1 MEYSSN
7 VSLPKIP
14 FFSKFTRMKS
24 VPITLL
30 TGYLGAGKTT
40 LLNYVLN
47 NQQGYHVAVIVNDIG
62 EVNIDQTLIEKG
74 GNITKEDSGKVV
86 PLSNGCICCSL
97 KTDLIEQIAE
107 LLEMGKFDYI
117 LIEASGICEP
127 IPIAQTISFAG
138 SQLQARDGRPLACH
152 LDNIVAVVDVLRLAD
167 EFAGGEKLLDEDLEE
182 EDIAN
187 LLIQQI
193 EFCNTIILNKV
204 DALSK
209 HDLEHVK
216 AVVKALQP
224 TAKMIETNYGKVE
237 MKDILD
243 TKQFDFNK
251 VAESST
257 WAIKLN
263 EEGHDNPSTGSG
275 TDHDDDDHDP
285 STGSG
290 TEEHHHHDHD
300 EHDDPSTGSGTE
312 EHHHHDHDEHEH
324 HHDHDDE
331 DHSHC
336 DHEHGVCHC
345 GHHHDKDHPHGD
357 EYGISTFVYEDHRP
371 LNREKFEAFLDDYPT
386 SIIRTKGLL
395 WFSDERSE
403 SYLFEQAG
411 KQASAQNFGR
421 WFAAES
427 EAEQKRI
434 LEENPQLQKIWDEK
448 YGDRIIRLVFIGQ
461 HMDKKKIIQVMNDCL
476 DD

>member
-1 MEYSSN
+1 
-7 VSLPKIP
+7 
-14 FFSKFTRMKS
+14 MKS

-138 SQLQARDGRPLACH
+138 SQLRSKDGRPLPCH

-263 EEGHDNPSTGSG
+263 EEGHDN
-275 TDHDDDDHDP
+275 DDDDDDDHD
-285 STGSG
+285 
-290 TEEHHHHDHD
+290 EHEHHHHDHD
-300 EHDDPSTGSGTE
+300 DDHDEH

-357 EYGISTFVYEDHRP
+357 EYGISTFVFEDHRP

-386 SIIRTKGLL
+386 SIIRTKGLV

-427 EAEQKRI
+427 KAEQQRI
-434 LEENPQLQKIWDEK
+434 LAENPQLQKIWDEK

>member
-1 MEYSSN
+1 
-7 VSLPKIP
+7 
-14 FFSKFTRMKS
+14 MKS

-138 SQLQARDGRPLACH
+138 SQLRSKDGRPLPCH

-167 EFAGGEKLLDEDLEE
+167 EFAGGEKLLDENLEE

-193 EFCNTIILNKV
+193 EFCNTIIMNKV

-224 TAKMIETNYGKVE
+224 TAKMIETNYGKVD

-263 EEGHDNPSTGSG
+263 EEGHDN
-275 TDHDDDDHDP
+275 DDDDDDDHD
-285 STGSG
+285 
-290 TEEHHHHDHD
+290 EHEHHHHDHD
-300 EHDDPSTGSGTE
+300 DDHDEH

-357 EYGISTFVYEDHRP
+357 EYGISTFVFEDHRP

-427 EAEQKRI
+427 KAEQKRI
-434 LEENPQLQKIWDEK
+434 LAENPQLQKIWDEK

-461 HMDKKKIIQVMNDCL
+461 HMD
-476 DD
+476 

>member
-1 MEYSSN
+1 
-7 VSLPKIP
+7 
-14 FFSKFTRMKS
+14 MKS

-138 SQLQARDGRPLACH
+138 SQLRSKDGRPLPCH

-167 EFAGGEKLLDEDLEE
+167 EFAGGEKLLDENLEE

-204 DALSK
+204 DALNK

-224 TAKMIETNYGKVE
+224 TAKMIETNYGKVD

-263 EEGHDNPSTGSG
+263 EEGHDN
-275 TDHDDDDHDP
+275 DDDDDDDHD
-285 STGSG
+285 
-290 TEEHHHHDHD
+290 EHEHHHHDHDDDHDEHEHHHHDHD
-300 EHDDPSTGSGTE
+300 EHD
-312 EHHHHDHDEHEH
+312 HD
-324 HHDHDDE
+324 HDHDDE

-357 EYGISTFVYEDHRP
+357 EYGISTFVFEDHRP

-386 SIIRTKGLL
+386 SIIRTKGLI

-427 EAEQKRI
+427 KAEQQRI

>member
-1 MEYSSN
+1 
-7 VSLPKIP
+7 
-14 FFSKFTRMKS
+14 MKS

-138 SQLQARDGRPLACH
+138 SQLRSKDGRPLPCH

-263 EEGHDNPSTGSG
+263 EEGHDNH
-275 TDHDDDDHDP
+275 DDDDDDDHD
-285 STGSG
+285 
-290 TEEHHHHDHD
+290 EHEHHHHDHDDDHDEHEHHHHDHD
-300 EHDDPSTGSGTE
+300 EHD
-312 EHHHHDHDEHEH
+312 
-324 HHDHDDE
+324 HDHDDE

-357 EYGISTFVYEDHRP
+357 EYGISTFVFEDHHP

-386 SIIRTKGLL
+386 SIIRTKGLI
-395 WFSDERSE
+395 WFSDERSD

-434 LEENPQLQKIWDEK
+434 LAETPQLQKIWDEK

>member
-1 MEYSSN
+1 
-7 VSLPKIP
+7 
-14 FFSKFTRMKS
+14 MKS

-138 SQLQARDGRPLACH
+138 SQLRSKDGRPLPCH

-167 EFAGGEKLLDEDLEE
+167 EFAGGEKLLDENLEE

-204 DALSK
+204 DALNK

-263 EEGHDNPSTGSG
+263 EEGHDN
-275 TDHDDDDHDP
+275 DDDDDDDHD
-285 STGSG
+285 
-290 TEEHHHHDHD
+290 EHEHHHHDHD
-300 EHDDPSTGSGTE
+300 D
-312 EHHHHDHDEHEH
+312 DHDEHEH
-324 HHDHDDE
+324 HHHDHEEHDHDDE

-357 EYGISTFVYEDHRP
+357 EYGISTFVFEDHRP

-427 EAEQKRI
+427 KAEQQRI
-434 LEENPQLQKIWDEK
+434 LAENPQLQKIWDEK

>member
-1 MEYSSN
+1 
-7 VSLPKIP
+7 
-14 FFSKFTRMKS
+14 MKS

-138 SQLQARDGRPLACH
+138 SQLRSKDGRPLPCH

-224 TAKMIETNYGKVE
+224 TAKMIETNYGKVD

-263 EEGHDNPSTGSG
+263 EEGHDN
-275 TDHDDDDHDP
+275 DDDDDDDHD
-285 STGSG
+285 
-290 TEEHHHHDHD
+290 EHEHHHHDHDDDHDEHEHHHHDHD
-300 EHDDPSTGSGTE
+300 EHD
-312 EHHHHDHDEHEH
+312 
-324 HHDHDDE
+324 HDHDDE

-357 EYGISTFVYEDHRP
+357 EYGISTFVFEDHRP

-386 SIIRTKGLL
+386 SIIRTKGLI

-427 EAEQKRI
+427 KAEQQRI
-434 LEENPQLQKIWDEK
+434 LAENPQLQKIWDEK

>member
-1 MEYSSN
+1 M
-7 VSLPKIP
+7 
-14 FFSKFTRMKS
+14 
-24 VPITLL
+24 L

-74 GNITKEDSGKVV
+74 GNITKADDGKVV
-86 PLSNGCICCSL
+86 PLSNGCICCTL
-97 KTDLIEQIAE
+97 KQDMLEQIAE
-107 LLEMGKFDYI
+107 ILETGKFDYI

-127 IPIAQTISFAG
+127 EPIAQTICMAG
-138 SQLQARDGRPLACH
+138 SRLQGKKGQPLPCH

-167 EFAGGEKLLDEDLEE
+167 EFAGGEKLLKKDLEE
-182 EDIAN
+182 QDIAN

-204 DALSK
+204 DCLK
-209 HDLEHVK
+209 KGDLEHVK

-224 TAKMIETNYGKVE
+224 KAKMIETNFGKVSMDE
-237 MKDILD
+237 ILD
-243 TKQFDFNK
+243 TKQFDYES
-251 VAESST
+251 VASSAG

-263 EEGHDNPSTGSG
+263 EEGSDN
-275 TDHDDDDHDP
+275 HDDDDDDDDEH
-285 STGSG
+285 
-290 TEEHHHHDHD
+290 EHHHHH
-300 EHDDPSTGSGTE
+300 HDD
-312 EHHHHDHDEHEH
+312 DHDEHEH
-324 HHDHDDE
+324 HHHHDDDDDDDEEEHEHHHHHHDDDECDDDDEHE

-336 DHEHGVCHC
+336 DHEHGICHC

-357 EYGISTFVYEDHRP
+357 EYGISTFVYESRRP
-371 LNREKFEAFLDDYPT
+371 LNREKFESFLDDYPN
-386 SIIRTKGLL
+386 SIIRTKGLV

-427 EAEQKRI
+427 KEVQKQI
-434 LEENPQLQKIWDEK
+434 LSENPQLLNVWDET
-448 YGDRIIRLVFIGQ
+448 YGDRIVRLVFIGQ
-461 HMDKKKIIQVMNDCL
+461 HMEKKKIIAVMDSCL
-476 DD
+476 DK

>member
-1 MEYSSN
+1 
-7 VSLPKIP
+7 
-14 FFSKFTRMKS
+14 MKS

-138 SQLQARDGRPLACH
+138 SQLRSKDGRPLPCH

-263 EEGHDNPSTGSG
+263 EEGHDNH
-275 TDHDDDDHDP
+275 DDDDDDDHD
-285 STGSG
+285 
-290 TEEHHHHDHD
+290 EHEHHHHDHDDDHDEHEHHHHDHD
-300 EHDDPSTGSGTE
+300 EHD
-312 EHHHHDHDEHEH
+312 
-324 HHDHDDE
+324 HDHDDE

-386 SIIRTKGLL
+386 SIIRTKGLI

-434 LEENPQLQKIWDEK
+434 LAENPQLQKIWDEK

>member
-1 MEYSSN
+1 
-7 VSLPKIP
+7 
-14 FFSKFTRMKS
+14 MKS

-138 SQLQARDGRPLACH
+138 SQLRSKDGRPLPCH

-167 EFAGGEKLLDEDLEE
+167 EFAGGEKLLEEDLEE

-193 EFCNTIILNKV
+193 EFCNTIIMNKV

-224 TAKMIETNYGKVE
+224 TAKMIETNYGKVD

-263 EEGHDNPSTGSG
+263 EEGHDN
-275 TDHDDDDHDP
+275 DDDDDDDHD
-285 STGSG
+285 
-290 TEEHHHHDHD
+290 EHEHHHHDHD
-300 EHDDPSTGSGTE
+300 D
-312 EHHHHDHDEHEH
+312 DHDEHEH
-324 HHDHDDE
+324 HHHNHDEHDHDHDDE

-357 EYGISTFVYEDHRP
+357 EYGISTFVFEDHRP

-427 EAEQKRI
+427 KAEQQRI
-434 LEENPQLQKIWDEK
+434 LAENPQLQKIWDEK

-461 HMDKKKIIQVMNDCL
+461 HMDKKKIIQVMKDCL

>member
-1 MEYSSN
+1 
-7 VSLPKIP
+7 
-14 FFSKFTRMKS
+14 MKS

-138 SQLQARDGRPLACH
+138 SQLRSKDGRPLPCH

-275 TDHDDDDHDP
+275 TDHDDDEDDDHD
-285 STGSG
+285 
-290 TEEHHHHDHD
+290 EREHHHHDHD
-300 EHDDPSTGSGTE
+300 D
-312 EHHHHDHDEHEH
+312 DHDEHEH
-324 HHDHDDE
+324 HHDHDDEE

-386 SIIRTKGLL
+386 SIIRTKGLI

-427 EAEQKRI
+427 EAEQRRI
-434 LEENPQLQKIWDEK
+434 LAENPQLQKIWDEK

>member
-1 MEYSSN
+1 
-7 VSLPKIP
+7 
-14 FFSKFTRMKS
+14 MKS

-138 SQLQARDGRPLACH
+138 SQLRSKDGRPLPCH

-167 EFAGGEKLLDEDLEE
+167 EFAGGEKLLEEDLEE

-193 EFCNTIILNKV
+193 EFCNTIIMNKV

-224 TAKMIETNYGKVE
+224 TAKMIETNYGKVD

-263 EEGHDNPSTGSG
+263 EEGHDN
-275 TDHDDDDHDP
+275 DDDDDDDHD
-285 STGSG
+285 
-290 TEEHHHHDHD
+290 EHEHHHHDHD
-300 EHDDPSTGSGTE
+300 DDHDEH

-357 EYGISTFVYEDHRP
+357 EYGISTFVFEDHRP

-386 SIIRTKGLL
+386 SIIRTKGLV

-427 EAEQKRI
+427 KAEQQRI

-461 HMDKKKIIQVMNDCL
+461 HMDKKKIIQVMKDCL

>member
-1 MEYSSN
+1 
-7 VSLPKIP
+7 
-14 FFSKFTRMKS
+14 MKS

-138 SQLQARDGRPLACH
+138 SQLRSKDGRPLPCH

-167 EFAGGEKLLDEDLEE
+167 EFAGGEKLLDENLEE

-193 EFCNTIILNKV
+193 EFCNTIIMNKV

-224 TAKMIETNYGKVE
+224 TAKMIETNYGKVD

-263 EEGHDNPSTGSG
+263 EEGHDN
-275 TDHDDDDHDP
+275 DDDDDDDYDEH
-285 STGSG
+285 
-290 TEEHHHHDHD
+290 EHHHHDHD
-300 EHDDPSTGSGTE
+300 DDHDEH

-357 EYGISTFVYEDHRP
+357 EYGISTFVFEDHRP

-427 EAEQKRI
+427 KAEQQRI
-434 LEENPQLQKIWDEK
+434 LKENPQLQKIWDEK

-461 HMDKKKIIQVMNDCL
+461 HMDKKKIIQVMKDCL
-476 DD
+476 DE

>member
-1 MEYSSN
+1 
-7 VSLPKIP
+7 
-14 FFSKFTRMKS
+14 MKS

-138 SQLQARDGRPLACH
+138 SQLRSKDGRPLPCH

-167 EFAGGEKLLDEDLEE
+167 EFAGGEKLLDENLEE

-193 EFCNTIILNKV
+193 EFCNTIIMNKV

-224 TAKMIETNYGKVE
+224 TAKMIETNYGKVD

-263 EEGHDNPSTGSG
+263 EEGHDN
-275 TDHDDDDHDP
+275 HDDDD
-285 STGSG
+285 
-290 TEEHHHHDHD
+290 
-300 EHDDPSTGSGTE
+300 DD
-312 EHHHHDHDEHEH
+312 DHDEHEH
-324 HHDHDDE
+324 HHHDHDHDDE

-357 EYGISTFVYEDHRP
+357 EYGISTFVFEDHRP

-427 EAEQKRI
+427 KAEQKRI
-434 LEENPQLQKIWDEK
+434 LAENPQLQKIWDEK

-461 HMDKKKIIQVMNDCL
+461 HMDKKKIIQVMKDCL

>member
-1 MEYSSN
+1 
-7 VSLPKIP
+7 
-14 FFSKFTRMKS
+14 MKS

-138 SQLQARDGRPLACH
+138 SQLRSKDGRPLPCH

-167 EFAGGEKLLDEDLEE
+167 EFAGGEKLLEEDLEE

-193 EFCNTIILNKV
+193 EFCNTIIMNKV

-224 TAKMIETNYGKVE
+224 TAKMIETNYGKVD

-263 EEGHDNPSTGSG
+263 EEGHDN
-275 TDHDDDDHDP
+275 DDDDDDDHD
-285 STGSG
+285 
-290 TEEHHHHDHD
+290 EHEHHHHDHD
-300 EHDDPSTGSGTE
+300 DDHDEH

-357 EYGISTFVYEDHRP
+357 EYGISTFVFEDHRP

-434 LEENPQLQKIWDEK
+434 LAENPQLQKIWDEK

>member
-1 MEYSSN
+1 
-7 VSLPKIP
+7 
-14 FFSKFTRMKS
+14 MKS

-138 SQLQARDGRPLACH
+138 SQLRSKDGRPLPCH

-224 TAKMIETNYGKVE
+224 TAKMIETNYGKVD

-263 EEGHDNPSTGSG
+263 EEGHDN
-275 TDHDDDDHDP
+275 DDDDDDDHD
-285 STGSG
+285 
-290 TEEHHHHDHD
+290 EHEHHHHDHD
-300 EHDDPSTGSGTE
+300 DEH

-357 EYGISTFVYEDHRP
+357 EYGISTFVFEDHRP

-427 EAEQKRI
+427 KAEQQRI
-434 LEENPQLQKIWDEK
+434 LAENPQLQKIWDEK

>member
-1 MEYSSN
+1 
-7 VSLPKIP
+7 
-14 FFSKFTRMKS
+14 MKS

-138 SQLQARDGRPLACH
+138 SQLRSKDGRPLPCH

-167 EFAGGEKLLDEDLEE
+167 EFAGGEKLLEEDLEE

-224 TAKMIETNYGKVE
+224 TAKMIETNYGKVD

-263 EEGHDNPSTGSG
+263 EEGHDN
-275 TDHDDDDHDP
+275 DDDDDDDHD
-285 STGSG
+285 
-290 TEEHHHHDHD
+290 EHEHHHHDHD
-300 EHDDPSTGSGTE
+300 DDHDEH

-357 EYGISTFVYEDHRP
+357 EYGIGTFVYERRRP
-371 LNREKFEAFLDDYPT
+371 LVRDKFETFLDNYPT
-386 SIIRTKGLL
+386 SIIRTKGLV
-395 WFSDERSE
+395 WFEDERNN

-411 KQASAQNFGR
+411 KQASAQNFGP
-421 WFAAES
+421 WFASES
-427 EAEQKRI
+427 EEEQKRI
-434 LEENPQLQKIWDEK
+434 LRENPDLLKVWDAE

-461 HMDKKKIIQVMNDCL
+461 HMDKKKIIAAMDNCL
-476 DD
+476 GV

>member
-1 MEYSSN
+1 M
-7 VSLPKIP
+7 K
-14 FFSKFTRMKS
+14 KS

-40 LLNYVLN
+40 LLNFVLN

-97 KTDLIEQIAE
+97 KTDLLEQIAE
-107 LLEMGKFDYI
+107 LLEMNKFDYI

-127 IPIAQTISFAG
+127 IPIAQTICMAG
-138 SQLQARDGRPLACH
+138 AQLQSRDGRPLPCH
-152 LDNIVAVVDVLRLAD
+152 LDNIVSVVDVARLAD
-167 EFAGGEKLLDEDLEE
+167 EFAGGQKLLSKDLEE

-193 EFCNTIILNKV
+193 EFCNTIVMNKV
-204 DALSK
+204 DSLSK
-209 HDLEHVK
+209 TDLEHVK
-216 AVVKALQP
+216 AVVRALQP
-224 TAKMIETNYGKVE
+224 EAKMIETNYGKVE

-243 TKQFDFNK
+243 TKQFDFEK
-251 VAESST
+251 VGNSAA
-257 WAIKLN
+257 WAKELMKDTSP
-263 EEGHDNPSTGSG
+263 EDE
-275 TDHDDDDHDP
+275 DDDDHDEH
-285 STGSG
+285 GH
-290 TEEHHHHDHD
+290 HHHHD
-300 EHDDPSTGSGTE
+300 DD
-312 EHHHHDHDEHEH
+312 DHDEHEH
-324 HHDHDDE
+324 HHHDHDDDDHDDHDHE

-357 EYGISTFVYEDHRP
+357 EYGISTFVYERRRP
-371 LNREKFEAFLDDYPT
+371 LIRERFEVLLDDYPT
-386 SIIRTKGLL
+386 SIIRTKGLV
-395 WFSDERSE
+395 WFEDERDN

-411 KQASAQNFGR
+411 KQASAQNFGP
-421 WFAAES
+421 WFASES

-434 LEENPQLQKIWDEK
+434 LRENPDLLKVWDEK

-461 HMDKKKIIQVMNDCL
+461 HMDKKKIIAAMDSCL
-476 DD
+476 GE

>member
-1 MEYSSN
+1 
-7 VSLPKIP
+7 
-14 FFSKFTRMKS
+14 MKS

-40 LLNYVLN
+40 LLNYILN

-97 KTDLIEQIAE
+97 KADLLEQIAE
-107 LLEMGKFDYI
+107 ILEMGKFDYI

-127 IPIAQTISFAG
+127 VPIAQTICMAG
-138 SQLQARDGRPLACH
+138 SQLQGKNGQRLACH
-152 LDNIVAVVDVLRLAD
+152 LDNIAAVVDALRLAD
-167 EFAGGEKLLDEDLEE
+167 EFGGGEKLLDKDLEE

-193 EFCNTIILNKV
+193 EFCNTVILNKV
-204 DALSK
+204 DMLSK
-209 HDLEHVK
+209 GDLEQVK

-224 TAKMIETNYGKVE
+224 TAKMIETNFGKVD
-237 MKDILD
+237 MKEVLD
-243 TKQFDFNK
+243 TKLFDFEK
-251 VAESST
+251 VAESSR
-257 WAIKLN
+257 WAIELN
-263 EEGHDNPSTGSG
+263 KTDN
-275 TDHDDDDHDP
+275 DMDDD
-285 STGSG
+285 
-290 TEEHHHHDHD
+290 
-300 EHDDPSTGSGTE
+300 
-312 EHHHHDHDEHEH
+312 DHDEHEH
-324 HHDHDDE
+324 HHDHDHDEHEHHHHHDDHDEE

-357 EYGISTFVYEDHRP
+357 EYGISTFVYERRP
-371 LNREKFEAFLDDYPT
+371 PVNRKKFEEFLDDYP
-386 SIIRTKGLL
+386 SCIIRTKGLM
-395 WFSDERSE
+395 WFSDEPTE

-427 EAEQKRI
+427 KAVQDQ
-434 LEENPQLQKIWDEK
+434 LLCENPQLKNIWDEK
-448 YGDRIIRLVFIGQ
+448 YGDRTNRLVFIGQ
-461 HMDKKKIIQVMNDCL
+461 HMDKKKIITAMDNCL
-476 DD
+476 EKE

>member
-1 MEYSSN
+1 
-7 VSLPKIP
+7 
-14 FFSKFTRMKS
+14 MKS

-138 SQLQARDGRPLACH
+138 SQLRSKDGRPLPCH

-167 EFAGGEKLLDEDLEE
+167 EFAGGEKLLDENLEE

-204 DALSK
+204 DALNK

-224 TAKMIETNYGKVE
+224 TAKMIETNYGKVD

-263 EEGHDNPSTGSG
+263 EEGHDN
-275 TDHDDDDHDP
+275 DDDDDDDHD
-285 STGSG
+285 
-290 TEEHHHHDHD
+290 EHEHHHHNHDDDHDEHEHHHHDHD
-300 EHDDPSTGSGTE
+300 EHD
-312 EHHHHDHDEHEH
+312 
-324 HHDHDDE
+324 HDHDDE

-386 SIIRTKGLL
+386 SIIRTKGLI

-427 EAEQKRI
+427 KAEQQRI
-434 LEENPQLQKIWDEK
+434 LAENPQLQKIWDEK

>member
-1 MEYSSN
+1 
-7 VSLPKIP
+7 
-14 FFSKFTRMKS
+14 MKS

-138 SQLQARDGRPLACH
+138 SQLRSKDGRPLPCH

-167 EFAGGEKLLDEDLEE
+167 EFAGGEKLLDENLEE

-193 EFCNTIILNKV
+193 EFCNTIIMNKV

-224 TAKMIETNYGKVE
+224 TAKMIETNYGKVD

-263 EEGHDNPSTGSG
+263 EEGHDN
-275 TDHDDDDHDP
+275 DDDDDDDHD
-285 STGSG
+285 
-290 TEEHHHHDHD
+290 EHEHHHHDHD
-300 EHDDPSTGSGTE
+300 D
-312 EHHHHDHDEHEH
+312 DHDEHEHHH

-357 EYGISTFVYEDHRP
+357 EYGISTFVFEDHRP

-386 SIIRTKGLL
+386 SIIRTKGLV

-427 EAEQKRI
+427 KAEQQRI

-461 HMDKKKIIQVMNDCL
+461 HMDKKKIIQVMKDCL
-476 DD
+476 DE

>member
-1 MEYSSN
+1 
-7 VSLPKIP
+7 
-14 FFSKFTRMKS
+14 MKS

-74 GNITKEDSGKVV
+74 ANITKADSGKVV

-97 KTDLIEQIAE
+97 KTDLLEQIAE
-107 LLEMGKFDYI
+107 LLETGKFDYI

-127 IPIAQTISFAG
+127 IPIAQTICAAG
-138 SQLQARDGRPLACH
+138 SQLVGRNGQRLSCY
-152 LDNIVAVVDVLRLAD
+152 LDNITAVVDVMRLAD

-182 EDIAN
+182 DDIAN

-193 EFCNTIILNKV
+193 EFCNTIVLNKV
-204 DALSK
+204 DRLSK
-209 HDLEHVK
+209 QDLDHVK

-224 TAKMIETNYGKVE
+224 TAKMIETNYCKVDLKE
-237 MKDILD
+237 VLD
-243 TKQFDFNK
+243 TKQFDFSK
-251 VAESST
+251 VAESSA
-257 WAIKLN
+257 WAIRLN
-263 EEGHDNPSTGSG
+263 GMDHDN
-275 TDHDDDDHDP
+275 HDDDED
-285 STGSG
+285 
-290 TEEHHHHDHD
+290 
-300 EHDDPSTGSGTE
+300 
-312 EHHHHDHDEHEH
+312 DHDEHEH
-324 HHDHDDE
+324 HHDHDEHDEHEHHHHDHDEHDHDHE

-336 DHEHGVCHC
+336 DHEHGICHC

-357 EYGISTFVYEDHRP
+357 EYGISTFVYETHRP
-371 LNREKFEAFLDDYPT
+371 LNRKKFEEFLDDYPT
-386 SIIRTKGLL
+386 SIIRTKGLV
-395 WFSDERSE
+395 WFSDERND

-411 KQASAQNFGR
+411 KQASAENFGQ

-427 EAEQKRI
+427 KAEQERM
-434 LEENPQLQKIWDEK
+434 LAENPQLQKIWDEK

-476 DD
+476 DE